1 MTAIHL
7 IRHAKAK
14 NRLEWT
20 EPDELRPLTKR
31 GRREADAIAAR
42 LGAHPPDRIVS
53 SPYLRC
59 VQTVEPLAAALDLP
73 IETTDALAEGAG
85 GDAALEL
92 LLSLGAASSIA
103 CCTHG
108 DVVFEVADLVARSGV
123 SLDGPRDVPVASTW
137 VLEMEAG
144 SVERAWFVP
153 QPPR

>member
-1 MTAIHL
+1 MTTIHL
-7 IRHAKAK
+7 VRHAKAK

-42 LGAHPPDRIVS
+42 LLGDPPDRLVS

-59 VQTVEPLAAALDLP
+59 VQTLGPLSAALDVP
-73 IETTDALAEGAG
+73 VETVGELAEGAAG
-85 GDAALEL
+85 ERALEL
-92 LLSLGAASSIA
+92 LLAFARTGSVA

-108 DVVFEVADLVARSGV
+108 DVLYEVARLVESGGV
-123 SLDGPRDVPVASTW
+123 VLDGPAAVSVASTW
-137 VLEMEAG
+137 ELE
-144 SVERAWFVP
+144 VEDGRIVAARFVA